1 MTVHQD
7 RPPSRGPEPRPGTGR
22 GQAPASGPA
31 SAPGSG
37 PASGFGFGG
46 SLGSVRAR
54 ADRAPVLPEPRG
66 PLSRAVADVLASGP
80 PPSPLRDD
88 PPGPCGIGGLVAE
101 ARSCDPYGEDLQLAL
116 HTCYELHYQGF
127 AGVDPDWEWDPGLLR
142 LRGAMEAVF
151 LAALRRDVWQAAG
164 PEAAGDV
171 QGALEELLVEPV
183 DARGVSH
190 HLRDEG
196 TWGQM
201 REYAALRSVYHLKE
215 ADPHA
220 WVIPRLRGRAKAALA
235 AVENDEFGGGR
246 ARMTHQGLYADLL
259 DDLGLDPSYGAYVD
273 AAPAEM
279 LATVNMMSL
288 FGLHRSLRAALVG
301 HFAAAEITTAPSARR
316 MARALERLGAGP
328 RALLFHTEHIEADA
342 VHEQVLR
349 HEVIGGLLEA
359 EPGLAGDVV
368 LGVRATGLLEDRLGG
383 HLLGSWRAGRS
394 ALRRP
399 LADVVGDAVGDAGPG
414 AGAGVVSDV
423 PAAAP
428 AAG

>member
-7 RPPSRGPEPRPGTGR
+7 RPPSRDAEPGPGNGRGTG
-22 GQAPASGPA
+22 PVSGRV
-31 SAPGSG
+31 PGSAFGSALG
-37 PASGFGFGG
+37 P
-46 SLGSVRAR
+46 VRAR
-54 ADRAPVLPEPRG
+54 ADRAPVLPAPRG
-66 PLSRAVADVLASGP
+66 PLSRAVTDVLSSGRP
-80 PPSPLRDD
+80 PDPLDA
-88 PPGPCGIGGLVAE
+88 PPGPAGIAGRVAE
-101 ARSCDPYGEDLQLAL
+101 VRSCDPYGEDLQLAL

-127 AGVDPDWEWDPGLLR
+127 AGVDPGWEWDPGLLR

-151 LAALRRDVWQAAG
+151 LAALRRDVGRAGVADAAR
-164 PEAAGDV
+164 DV
-171 QGALEELLVEPV
+171 HGALEELLVEPV

-190 HLRDEG
+190 HLLDEG
-196 TWGQM
+196 TRGQM

-220 WVIPRLRGRAKAALA
+220 WVIPRLRGRAKAALV
-235 AVENDEFGGGR
+235 AVEFDEFGGGR
-246 ARMTHQGLYADLL
+246 PEMTHQGLYADLL

-273 AAPAEM
+273 AAPAVM
-279 LATVNMMSL
+279 LATVNMMSQ

-349 HEVIGGLLEA
+349 HEVIGGLLES

-383 HLLGSWRAGRS
+383 HLLGCWRAGRP

-399 LADVVGDAVGDAGPG
+399 LAQETGDAVTAEVTG
-414 AGAGVVSDV
+414 ASGGAPAV
-423 PAAAP
+423 AAA
-428 AAG
+428 AR

>member
-1 MTVHQD
+1 M
-7 RPPSRGPEPRPGTGR
+7 
-22 GQAPASGPA
+22 
-31 SAPGSG
+31 
-37 PASGFGFGG
+37 
-46 SLGSVRAR
+46 RAR
-54 ADRAPVLPEPRG
+54 ADRAPVLPAPRG
-66 PLSRAVADVLASGP
+66 PLSGAVADVLASGP
-80 PPSPLRDD
+80 PPALHDD
-88 PPGPCGIGGLVAE
+88 PPGRPAEVAGLVAE

-151 LAALRRDVWQAAG
+151 LAALRRDVRRTDGADGAR
-164 PEAAGDV
+164 DV
-171 QGALEELLVEPV
+171 HGAIEELLVEPV
-183 DARGVSH
+183 DARGVSR
-190 HLRDEG
+190 HLLDEG

-220 WVIPRLRGRAKAALA
+220 WVIPRLRGRAKAALV

-246 ARMTHQGLYADLL
+246 PEMTHQGLYADLL

-273 AAPAEM
+273 AAPAVM

-316 MARALERLGAGP
+316 TARALERLGAGP

-368 LGVRATGLLEDRLGG
+368 LGVRATGLLEDRLGE
-383 HLLGSWRAGRS
+383 HLLGCWRAGAS

-399 LADVVGDAVGDAGPG
+399 LARETAVPVAR
-414 AGAGVVSDV
+414 
-423 PAAAP
+423 
-428 AAG
+428 

>member
-1 MTVHQD
+1 MTTEENMTVQQE
-7 RPPSRGPEPRPGTGR
+7 RPPSRGP
-22 GQAPASGPA
+22 GPA
-31 SAPGSG
+31 GPAAGFGSG
-37 PASGFGFGG
+37 AA
-46 SLGSVRAR
+46 LGRVRAR
-54 ADRAPVLPEPRG
+54 ADRAPVLPAPRG
-66 PLSRAVADVLASGP
+66 PLSRAVSAVLASGP
-80 PPSPLRDD
+80 PPGPAHD
-88 PPGPCGIGGLVAE
+88 PADTPRTAGPVAE
-101 ARSCDPYGEDLQLAL
+101 AQSCDPYGEDLQLAL

-151 LAALRRDVWQAAG
+151 LAALRRDVWRADG
-164 PEAAGDV
+164 PEAARDV

-196 TWGQM
+196 ARWQM
-201 REYAALRSVYHLKE
+201 REHAALRSVYHLKE

-220 WVIPRLRGRAKAALA
+220 WVIPRLRGRAKAALV

-246 ARMTHQGLYADLL
+246 PEMTHQGLYADLL

-273 AAPAEM
+273 AAPAVM

-288 FGLHRSLRAALVG
+288 FGLRRSLRAALVG
-301 HFAAAEITTAPSARR
+301 HFAAAEITTAPAARR
-316 MARALERLGAGP
+316 MAGALERLGAGP
-328 RALLFHTEHIEADA
+328 RALVFYTEHIEADA

-368 LGVRATGLLEDRLGG
+368 LGVRATGLLEDRLGE
-383 HLLGSWRAGRS
+383 HLLGRWRAGRS

-399 LADVVGDAVGDAGPG
+399 LPD
-414 AGAGVVSDV
+414 
-423 PAAAP
+423 AP